1 MKRQSLTVEAST
13 LGGQDLTGKD
23 GEKIFKGSKG
33 TGDGWWR
40 LKGAE
45 LMGWFVVSLDDVHCL
60 HTIFILLAST
70 CSRCVIF

>member
-1 MKRQSLTVEAST
+1 MKRQSLTVEASP

-45 LMGWFVVSLDDVHCL
+45 LMGCFVVSLGDV
-60 HTIFILLAST
+60 LLAL
-70 CSRCVIF
+70 VV